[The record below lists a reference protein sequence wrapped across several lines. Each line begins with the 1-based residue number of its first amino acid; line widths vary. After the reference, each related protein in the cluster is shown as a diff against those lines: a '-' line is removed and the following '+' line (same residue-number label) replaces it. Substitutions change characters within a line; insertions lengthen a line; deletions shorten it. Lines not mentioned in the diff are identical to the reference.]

1 MRREPRWLTAEAVLA
16 IHAALLATFG
26 GRGGLRDRGLLE
38 SALAAPR
45 HRYAYGER
53 DIIVLAGHYAH
64 ALARNHAFV
73 DGNKRI
79 ALLVLYVF
87 LRLNGLRFAAS
98 EADAARVM
106 QELAAGVSG
115 VESKPRKYGVIDA
128 RVWVSDAQQSL
139 QAPLLSARAVY
150 PALRGVI
157 LFRAEPFAVLPASV
171 TSTADE
177 LTAGVGELLGG
188 WDAAPQLPTPLRP
201 ATDPLR
207 ASIKALRDAPGVKR
221 AIALGEDDLLAVVLD
236 LDEETTL
243 AQLQSAALS
252 AGAMLR
258 PASLE
263 PVPRAAT
270 DAPPPIPFWLAAHPD
285 LRENSAPTTP

>member
-53 DIIVLAGHYAH
+53 DIIVLAGQYAH

-106 QELAAGVSG
+106 QELAAGELSAEALCAWLKSVCRRTAARKHGRSG
-115 VESKPRKYGVIDA
+115 SGKAARRRKPRSSVPTRKQNRRG
-128 RVWVSDAQQSL
+128 R
-139 QAPLLSARAVY
+139 RA
-150 PALRGVI
+150 
-157 LFRAEPFAVLPASV
+157 
-171 TSTADE
+171 
-177 LTAGVGELLGG
+177 
-188 WDAAPQLPTPLRP
+188 
-201 ATDPLR
+201 
-207 ASIKALRDAPGVKR
+207 
-221 AIALGEDDLLAVVLD
+221 
-236 LDEETTL
+236 
-243 AQLQSAALS
+243 
-252 AGAMLR
+252 
-258 PASLE
+258 
-263 PVPRAAT
+263 
-270 DAPPPIPFWLAAHPD
+270 
-285 LRENSAPTTP
+285 